1 MLPPMQRS
9 PSGRGI
15 GYLDATPA
23 VSRPTN
29 PPMPRPPPTKNPCHH
44 ETCTPQP
51 PTVTKKDHCDI
62 YELCLIIIAFKNNQQ
77 LKNKKA

>member
-1 MLPPMQRS
+1 MLRS

-15 GYLDATPA
+15 RYLDATA
-23 VSRPTN
+23 IASWPTN
-29 PPMPRPPPTKNPCHH
+29 PPKPRPPPSKPRCHH
-44 ETCTPQP
+44 ETCTPQPP

>member
-1 MLPPMQRS
+1 MQRS

-15 GYLDATPA
+15 EYLDATPTY
-23 VSRPTN
+23 VGQPTRPSHA
-29 PPMPRPPPTKNPCHH
+29 PPPQNSAVIMRHVP
-44 ETCTPQP
+44 PSP

-77 LKNKKA
+77 LKKA

>member
-1 MLPPMQRS
+1 MLRS

-15 GYLDATPA
+15 RYLDATPIA
-23 VSRPTN
+23 SWPTN
-29 PPMPRPPPTKNPCHH
+29 PPKPRPPPPQNPAVIMRHV
-44 ETCTPQP
+44 PPSP